1 MKDIIY
7 DCIVIGGG
15 ASGLFFSASLAG
27 TGLPS
32 PVGTGHPSSKG
43 VGRYLMLEKTKS
55 VGTKLLMSGGGHC
68 NITHEGSIKDFIP
81 CYGNAGKKIR
91 RVLYRHNNLELMDYL
106 KSNGVPTEADEDG
119 RVFPKSRKASQVLDL
134 LLSKTK
140 ANGFTIQTNT
150 EVVGINTPSATGTN
164 PQSADDEYGINTN
177 SDASDSVNR
186 FDCWQVR
193 CINSSSSS
201 NSSGRTK
208 SAHNEIVY
216 YAKNIVIATGGCS
229 YPTTGSDGSI
239 FPILERDLGL
249 RITELKPA
257 LCPIKVE
264 NYPFVDLAGISLNAE
279 IRSGAVKSFGSLL
292 FTHDGFS
299 GPAAINISGR
309 LAQGDTITINFLG
322 SEQGKHRVINYEA
335 AFDELQ
341 KATVGSKSSLHSII
355 AKTFNLPKRFAEIVA
370 NESGGSTKK
379 AAQLLCRREFVVS
392 NSGSF
397 KDAMVTAGGIDL
409 EEVDLGTM
417 ELKAHPGIYV
427 IGEALDVDGITGG
440 YNLQFTYS
448 SAKAAADSILLK

>member
-1 MKDIIY
+1 MKDRFY

-15 ASGLFFSASLAG
+15 ASGLFFSASFTGAG
-27 TGLPS
+27 CPS
-32 PVGTGHPSSKG
+32 PTGS
-43 VGRYLMLEKTKS
+43 GRYLLLEKTKS

-81 CYGNAGKKIR
+81 CYGDAGKKIR

-119 RVFPKSRKASQVLDL
+119 RVFPKSRKAAQVLDL

-140 ANGFTIQTNT
+140 ANGFTIQTNS
-150 EVVGINTPSATGTN
+150 EVVGIHR
-164 PQSADDEYGINTN
+164 QSDH
-177 SDASDSVNR
+177 
-186 FDCWQVR
+186 WQVR
-193 CINSSSSS
+193 CID
-201 NSSGRTK
+201 SSGSPK
-208 SAHNEIVY
+208 GAPKESIYSAR
-216 YAKNIVIATGGCS
+216 NIVIATGGCS
-229 YPTTGSDGSI
+229 YPTTGSDGNI
-239 FPILERDLGL
+239 FPILEKDLGL

-257 LCPIKVE
+257 LCPIKAE
-264 NYPFVDLAGISLNAE
+264 NYPFGDLAGISLNAE
-279 IRSGAVKSFGSLL
+279 IRSGAVKSYGSLL

-322 SEQGKHRVINYEA
+322 GEQGKHRAINYEA

-341 KATVGSKSSLHSII
+341 KATVGSKSALHSII
-355 AKTFNLPKRFAEIVA
+355 AKTFDLPKRFAEIVA

-379 AAQLLCRREFVVS
+379 TAQLLCRREFVVS

-409 EEVDLGTM
+409 DEIDLGTM
-417 ELKAHPGIYV
+417 GLKLHPGIYA

-440 YNLQFTYS
+440 YNLQFAYS
-448 SAKAAADSILLK
+448 SAKMAADSILLE